1 MAFEKTKALRRGL
14 FSVAL
19 RIFEV
24 NDYLVSPAGAA
35 GAAGVAAGV
44 ASVPGAAGAAGVAA
58 GVPSAGV
65 AVAAGVASV
74 VGAGAACSAGWF
86 LEQVK
91 PVVKERAS
99 KAAITIAFIVVVS
112 LRIN

>member
-1 MAFEKTKALRRGL
+1 MPG
-14 FSVAL
+14 
-19 RIFEV
+19 
-24 NDYLVSPAGAA
+24 AGAA
-35 GAAGVAAGV
+35 
-44 ASVPGAAGAAGVAA
+44 VPSA
-58 GVPSAGV
+58 GVPSAG
-65 AVAAGVASV
+65 VAAGVASV

-112 LRIN
+112 LRINKCASKGSLNARFCFQTRLMAKLHNFSRS